1 MTLPNGI
8 WNGSLI
14 WSQCDDAILLHALPT
29 TDCSN
34 LIECDMYSHIDMH
47 HHTAHVD
54 SSHGHHNYPQHTTS
68 YGAETSASAGAID
81 DIVAEDY
88 DYAVDCGDFI
98 F

>member
-1 MTLPNGI
+1 MTLPNGV

-29 TDCSN
+29 TDCTN
-34 LIECDMYSHIDMH
+34 LMVCDMYSHIDGHGAHVDTSHAQQH
-47 HHTAHVD
+47 HHT
-54 SSHGHHNYPQHTTS
+54 TT
-68 YGAETSASAGAID
+68 YETATTAGAID
-81 DIVAEDY
+81 DLAAEDY